1 MHPDLI
7 KVFDESRAAR
17 NQAEKENAEE
27 EEAWEGRGGRGGRGG
42 AGAVEEQKLQ
52 RKQGKEEPQLEPQL
66 EPQQDSHE
74 DAQWTVKAI
83 IDKRREK
90 GILKYKVEWEPE
102 LNEVTPIPPR
112 HTPAAIP
119 PPPYPRHTPPPTP
132 PAIPP
137 ANAPRHTPPP
147 YAPCLAPNRPSS
159 PPLAPYAPD
168 PPTPTQDGSVRQTW
182 KPSWEPDYNVHPDL
196 IESFEEA
203 EAARKEAERARKDA
217 ELERQHSEKVL
228 HLFGDAI

>member
-27 EEAWEGRGGRGGRGG
+27 EEAWEGRGG

-102 LNEVTPIPPR
+102 LNEFTILPEM
-112 HTPAAIP
+112 A
-119 PPPYPRHTPPPTP
+119 
-132 PAIPP
+132 
-137 ANAPRHTPPP
+137 
-147 YAPCLAPNRPSS
+147 
-159 PPLAPYAPD
+159 
-168 PPTPTQDGSVRQTW
+168 G
-182 KPSWEPDYNVHPDL
+182 
-196 IESFEEA
+196 
-203 EAARKEAERARKDA
+203 
-217 ELERQHSEKVL
+217 
-228 HLFGDAI
+228 